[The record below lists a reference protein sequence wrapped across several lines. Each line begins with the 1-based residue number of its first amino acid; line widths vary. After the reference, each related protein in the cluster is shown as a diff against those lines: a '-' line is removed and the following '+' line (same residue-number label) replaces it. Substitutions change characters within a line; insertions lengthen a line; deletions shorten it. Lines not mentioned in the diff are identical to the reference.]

1 MRLRVS
7 GALLALVL
15 TACATPNKQVA
26 LAPIPVAPPPV
37 AAEPVPLPTPTPE
50 PLLDKGFAILPG
62 WDSEDHVAA
71 LGAFRATCGV
81 ARDRVASEV
90 CRKARALG
98 DADEATARTFLEA
111 NFKPEPVGETGLLTA
126 YFAPVYE
133 AATSRRGEFIAPVRA
148 KPSDLVI
155 TDLSEIDPTASPGQK
170 LVGRLEDGRMAA
182 YPDRTVIE
190 TKELGAVLAWMRP
203 EDLFFLQIQGSG
215 VLTFPDGSRK
225 RAAFAAHNGRPFA
238 GIARPMR
245 EQGLLKDADTSGD
258 SIRSWL
264 AAHRGPEADAVMRLN
279 PRYVFFSL
287 SEDDGRDP
295 AGAAGVP
302 LPAGRALAVD
312 ASRHDMGE
320 LFWIDASAPA
330 LTGAFPVYRRLAVA
344 LDTGGAIKGE
354 VRADLYMGRGDAAG
368 AEAGRVRHVLK
379 MYRLVPVTP
388 GG

>member
-15 TACATPNKQVA
+15 TACATPKPDVA
-26 LAPIPVAPPPV
+26 LAPIPVVPATPIPAPVEPVSPPP
-37 AAEPVPLPTPTPE
+37 AAA
-50 PLLDKGFAILPG
+50 FAVLPG
-62 WDSEDHVAA
+62 WETEDHKAA
-71 LGAFRATCGV
+71 LDAFRATCGA
-81 ARDRVASEV
+81 ARDPAVQQV

-98 DADEATARTFLEA
+98 PADDAASKTFLEA
-111 NFKPEPVGETGLLTA
+111 NFRPEPVGDTGLLTA

-133 AATSRRGEFIAPVRA
+133 ARESRRGEFTAPVRA
-148 KPSDLVI
+148 RPADLVVSDLS
-155 TDLSEIDPTASPGQK
+155 DIDPSAPPGQK
-170 LVGRLEDGRMAA
+170 LVSRLEDGRMEA
-182 YPDRTVIE
+182 YPDRAAIE
-190 TKELGAVLAWMRP
+190 TGGMGKVLAWMRP

-215 VLTFPDGSRK
+215 VLVFPDGARM
-225 RAAFAAHNGRPFA
+225 RAAFAAHNGRPFT

-245 EQGLLKDADTSGD
+245 EKGLLKDADTSGD
-258 SIRSWL
+258 AIRGWL
-264 AAHRGPEADAVMRLN
+264 ARHRGREADQIMRLN
-279 PRYVFFSL
+279 PRYVFFTL

-302 LPAGRALAVD
+302 LPAGRAIAVD

-330 LTGAFPVYRRLAVA
+330 LTGAFPAYRRLVVA

-354 VRADLYMGRGDAAG
+354 VRADLYMGRGDEAG
-368 AEAGRVRHVLK
+368 VEAGRVRHVLR
-379 MYRLVPVTP
+379 MYRLAPIAS